1 MVTQTSTWW
10 VQLPSPDLSGEP
22 AVGQLQQWMLPLA
35 VAVAVLGLIIAGGK
49 MALTRRANPL
59 IDVGSGLVVIA
70 ATSAVG
76 VLLPSLLLK
85 AGDAWSTWVLQ
96 ASTGGQFAQ
105 RLANVLTLGG
115 STPAVVVVL
124 GIVAIIITAIQAVL
138 MLFRQ
143 GALVVL
149 AGVLPLAAAGMLTP
163 ATRRWFPRVTGWMLA
178 LIFYKPAAAAVYATA
193 FTMIG
198 TGKDPRTV
206 LMGFAMVFLSL
217 LALPVLMRFFTWTTG
232 HVADASGGGGFL
244 QTALQ
249 GAVAVGAL
257 RGMSGGAGG
266 SGAVEQA
273 RLVSARLGPADSGP
287 SGASPSGAGARP
299 AAAAPAA
306 RAAGTAAGSAAA
318 APAARAGAASGAA
331 AAGTSTGSAAA
342 ASAAAR
348 PASPSPG
355 SRQARPAHA
364 ARQPRPCS
372 RPAPQEETSN
382 ELPRHGHAPGLRR
395 VAPPPRHRDVRVR
408 RRGDRRRARRPARPD
423 HHRHRRRCR
432 AAVRRAA
439 GPAGRRAR
447 PGQDR
452 RGAAGPGR
460 AAADPLAVRLGAELD
475 PLPGRGGGRAFP
487 RVPDARGAGAADAAR
502 LPRTGTAGGT
512 ASCWT
517 AAPG

>member
-10 VQLPSPDLSGEP
+10 VQIPSPDLAGEP
-22 AVGQLQQWMLPLA
+22 AVGRLQQWMLPLT

-59 IDVGSGLVVIA
+59 IDVGSGLAVIA

-76 VLLPSLLLK
+76 VLLPALLLK

-96 ASTGGQFAQ
+96 ASTGGQFTS
-105 RLANVLTLGG
+105 RLVNVLTMGG
-115 STPAVVVVL
+115 STPSVVVVL
-124 GIVAIIITAIQAVL
+124 GIVAIIISAVQAVL

-143 GALVVL
+143 GALIVL

-178 LIFYKPAAAAVYATA
+178 LICYKPAAAAVYATA

-198 TGKDPRTV
+198 TGNDPRTV
-206 LMGFAMVFLSL
+206 LMGFTMVFLSL

-266 SGAVEQA
+266 SGPVEQA
-273 RLVSARLGPADSGP
+273 RMVSARLGPAGSGP
-287 SGASPSGAGARP
+287 SGASPSGAGARTGTPP
-299 AAAAPAA
+299 AAGAPAA
-306 RAAGTAAGSAAA
+306 PPGTAAGSAAA

-342 ASAAAR
+342 ASAAA
-348 PASPSPG
+348 
-355 SRQARPAHA
+355 
-364 ARQPRPCS
+364 
-372 RPAPQEETSN
+372 
-382 ELPRHGHAPGLRR
+382 
-395 VAPPPRHRDVRVR
+395 
-408 RRGDRRRARRPARPD
+408 
-423 HHRHRRRCR
+423 
-432 AAVRRAA
+432 A
-439 GPAGRRAR
+439 GPAGIAV
-447 PGQDR
+447 
-452 RGAAGPGR
+452 AG
-460 AAADPLAVRLGAELD
+460 LA
-475 PLPGRGGGRAFP
+475 
-487 RVPDARGAGAADAAR
+487 AGAASAR
-502 LPRTGTAGGT
+502 RTATEAMQPPGTPGGDQ
-512 ASCWT
+512 
-517 AAPG
+517 